1 MARAINQ
8 MLASLETS
16 QTRLQE
22 YAQNLESMVEQRTRR
37 LKESEKTYRTLV
49 ENVPLIVYM
58 VQPDGTTAFLNRSIE
73 QILGAT
79 LNR

>member
-16 QTRLQE
+16 QTRLKE
-22 YAQNLESMVEQRTRR
+22 YAQNLESMVEQRTRS

-58 VQPDGTTAFLNRSIE
+58 VNPTGPRLF
-73 QILGAT
+73 
-79 LNR
+79 